1 METVTLSNKSPCSC
15 DSFLRSINLK
25 FILSKIFLD
34 LCITSDKTQS
44 SPPLTFT
51 FTQRGPFHLPES
63 PRIKSRSTQSDR

>member
-44 SPPLTFT
+44 SPPLTF
-51 FTQRGPFHLPES
+51 
-63 PRIKSRSTQSDR
+63 